1 MMTSRARSPASAGFA
16 LIEALA
22 SLVVVSMLSMLVL
35 QGVGMGRRVW
45 EGIDHVA
52 TTEEAIEGA
61 QEILRSRIE
70 QMYPATLYGG
80 DEAQTDVNGQAD
92 TMEFLAPPPDAQRPA
107 TLRRYRLELTAGGQL
122 ALSSI
127 SDVITPR
134 DTHITR
140 QILLSGV
147 QQLDIYY
154 YGAAQPDLTRTWRQ
168 SWFQQTLP
176 PELVR
181 IRVGFGRG
189 DKRSWPDLIVRP
201 LTNIDSNCVLSSATS
216 RCRGRG

>member
-1 MMTSRARSPASAGFA
+1 MVSRARGAASGGFA

-22 SLVVVSMLSMLVL
+22 SLVVVGMISLLVF

-45 EGIDHVA
+45 EGIDNVA

-61 QEILRSRIE
+61 QEAVRGRIE

-80 DEAQTDVNGQAD
+80 DEALAD
-92 TMEFLAPPPDAQRPA
+92 IKGDADSLEFLAPPNEAKRPA
-107 TLRRYRLELTAGGQL
+107 PLRRYRLELTVGRQL
-122 ALSSI
+122 VLSSM
-127 SDVITPR
+127 SDVISTR
-134 DTHITR
+134 DPHITR
-140 QILLSGV
+140 QVLLTGV
-147 QQLDIYY
+147 QQIDLSY
-154 YGAAQPDLTRTWRQ
+154 YGAAQPDLARQWRSTWY
-168 SWFQQTLP
+168 QQVAP

-181 IRVGFGRG
+181 VRVAFPRG
-189 DKRSWPDLIVRP
+189 DRRSWPDLIVRP